1 MPIIKS
7 KEIVGILHRNCTERA
22 LDAVRLSTTI
32 LIRVRFR
39 KNSDCG
45 KNEEEEA
52 IEGLHL
58 EE

>member
-7 KEIVGILHRNCTERA
+7 KEIVGILHRNCIQRA
-22 LDAVRLSTTI
+22 LDAVRPSNAI
-32 LIRVRFR
+32 LIGERFD
-39 KNSDCG
+39 KNSDRR
-45 KNEEEEA
+45 KNGEEES